1 MQFNQLRYVLEAA
14 NKKSFSAAAKSLFIS
29 QPSLSQQIMNLEKE
43 LGIPLFIRHS
53 KSVSL
58 TEAGE
63 YFVQSARR
71 ILNDTEQLKYSMLK
85 YSSLQTGTLK
95 LGMLWIGGYLNLPQ
109 LITDYHDRHPLVTCH
124 LDVEG
129 SQTLFHMLKA
139 RDLHAIFIIGSEKQ
153 LLNQDLHYQK
163 IMEDR
168 YMAVISTDNPLSRR
182 SILSISDLADQK
194 IILPSKASAFRPDLE
209 RLFIQN
215 NISPSVLCETSQ
227 SDIVIQLA
235 SNNLAIGFSSN
246 SIAVRLKNP
255 GCKIV
260 PLEVTLSRPIYYVT
274 HKDMLNYPTV
284 HSFTDFIKDRFQP
297 DKPIP

>member
-14 NKKSFSAAAKSLFIS
+14 NKKSFSAAAKSLFVS

-95 LGMLWIGGYLNLPQ
+95 LGMLWIGDYLNLPQ

-129 SQTLFHMLKA
+129 SKTLFHMLKA

-153 LLNQDLHYQK
+153 LRTQ
-163 IMEDR
+163 
-168 YMAVISTDNPLSRR
+168 
-182 SILSISDLADQK
+182 
-194 IILPSKASAFRPDLE
+194 
-209 RLFIQN
+209 
-215 NISPSVLCETSQ
+215 SV
-227 SDIVIQLA
+227 
-235 SNNLAIGFSSN
+235 
-246 SIAVRLKNP
+246 
-255 GCKIV
+255 
-260 PLEVTLSRPIYYVT
+260 
-274 HKDMLNYPTV
+274 
-284 HSFTDFIKDRFQP
+284 
-297 DKPIP
+297 

>member
-14 NKKSFSAAAKSLFIS
+14 DKKSFSAAAKSLFVS

-43 LGIPLFIRHS
+43 LSIPLFIRHS

-71 ILNDTEQLKYSMLK
+71 ILNDTEQLK

-129 SQTLFHMLKA
+129 SKTLFHMLKA
-139 RDLHAIFIIGSEKQ
+139 RDLHAIFIIGCEKQ
-153 LLNQDLHYQK
+153 LLNQDLYYQK

-274 HKDMLNYPTV
+274 HKDMLNYPTI

>member
-14 NKKSFSAAAKSLFIS
+14 DKKSFSAAAKSLFVS

-109 LITDYHDRHPLVTCH
+109 LITDYHDQHPLVTCH

-129 SQTLFHMLKA
+129 SKTLFHMLKA

-153 LLNQDLHYQK
+153 LLNQDLYYQK

-168 YMAVISTDNPLSRR
+168 YMAVISTDNPLS
-182 SILSISDLADQK
+182 LSLIH
-194 IILPSKASAFRPDLE
+194 I
-209 RLFIQN
+209 
-215 NISPSVLCETSQ
+215 
-227 SDIVIQLA
+227 
-235 SNNLAIGFSSN
+235 
-246 SIAVRLKNP
+246 
-255 GCKIV
+255 
-260 PLEVTLSRPIYYVT
+260 
-274 HKDMLNYPTV
+274 
-284 HSFTDFIKDRFQP
+284 
-297 DKPIP
+297 